1 MNFGIMFFSS
11 AGHNSDGHKYDLLT
25 KAAKFA
31 DRHNFSSLWT
41 PERHF
46 HEFGGLFPNPSV
58 TNAALAMI
66 TERIQLR
73 AGSLISPLHDPIRIA
88 EEWAV
93 VDNLS
98 GGRVAISFGSG
109 WNIDDFIFFP
119 DRYAT
124 RQSVMYQQIETV
136 SKLWTTGR
144 TTKVNSRGKEVE
156 LKLYPEPLQKELP
169 IWVTS
174 SGNLETFAS
183 AGAIGANILTHLIGQ
198 DMDTLAMKIQ
208 HYREARASHDFD
220 PQDGK
225 VTLMLHTFL
234 GADPE
239 TVREKVRKPFRE
251 YLRSA
256 ISLEEKAALA
266 GGTISGGH
274 KIDPHNIPPQI
285 MEDLLDITF
294 ERYCRHASL
303 IGTPS
308 SCQQFVWRLQEIGVD
323 EIACLIDFLED
334 DEAILQSLTYLEELR
349 EMCSATAGD
358 KATTEALNGFLEYL
372 DEN

>member
-11 AGHNSDGHKYDLLT
+11 AGRNSDGRKYDLLT

-31 DRHNFSSLWT
+31 DQHNFSSVWT

-73 AGSLISPLHDPIRIA
+73 AGSLISPLHDPIRIV
-88 EEWAV
+88 EEWAM

-98 GGRVAISFGSG
+98 AGRVALSFGSG

-136 SKLWTTGR
+136 TRLWTTGR
-144 TTKVNSRGKEVE
+144 TTKINSQGKEVE

-169 IWVTS
+169 IWITS
-174 SGNLETFAS
+174 SGNRETFGS
-183 AGAIGANILTHLIGQ
+183 AGAIGANVLTHLIGQ
-198 DMDTLAMKIQ
+198 DMDALAMKIQ
-208 HYREARASHDFD
+208 HYRESRASHNFD

-225 VTLMLHTFL
+225 VSLMLHTFL
-234 GADPE
+234 GPDTE
-239 TVREKVRKPFRE
+239 TVRNKVRKPFRE

-266 GGTISGGH
+266 GGAISGGH
-274 KIDPHNIPPQI
+274 KIDPHDIPPQV
-285 MEDLLDITF
+285 MEELLDITF
-294 ERYCRHASL
+294 ERYSRDASI
-303 IGTPS
+303 IGSPA
-308 SCQQFVWRLQEIGVD
+308 SCQQFIWQLQEIGVD
-323 EIACLIDFLED
+323 EVACLIDFIED
-334 DEAILQSLTYLEELR
+334 DEAILQSLSYLDELR
-349 EMCSATAGD
+349 EMCSETAFN
-358 KATTEALNGFLEYL
+358 KATTEALNDFLECL

>member
-1 MNFGIMFFSS
+1 MFFSS
-11 AGHNSDGHKYDLLT
+11 AGRRSDGHKYHLLT
-25 KAAKFA
+25 EAARFA
-31 DRHNFSSLWT
+31 DRHNFSSIWT

-66 TERIQLR
+66 TERVQLR
-73 AGSLISPLHDPIRIA
+73 AGSLISPLHDPVRIV
-88 EEWAV
+88 EEWAM

-109 WNIDDFIFFP
+109 WNINDFIFFP

-124 RQSVMYQQIETV
+124 RQSVMYDQIETI

-144 TTKVNSRGKEVE
+144 STKINSQGKEVE
-156 LKLYPEPLQKELP
+156 LTLYPKPLQTNLP

-174 SGNLETFAS
+174 SGNLETFVS

-198 DMDTLAMKIQ
+198 DMNTLVAKIQ
-208 HYREARASHDFD
+208 HYRESRAKHNFD
-220 PQDGK
+220 PQAGQ

-234 GADPE
+234 GTDTE

-256 ISLEEKAALA
+256 ISLEEKAALD
-266 GGTISGGH
+266 GGAISGGH
-274 KIDPHNIPPQI
+274 KIDPQNIPPHV

-294 ERYCRHASL
+294 ERYSRQASL

-308 SCQQFVWRLQEIGVD
+308 SCQEFVWRLQEIGVD
-323 EIACLIDFLED
+323 EIACLIDFLDD
-334 DEAILQSLTYLEELR
+334 DEAILQSLTYLDELR
-349 EMCSATAGD
+349 EMCSAEFLN
-358 KATTEALNGFLEYL
+358 KATTEALNDFLECL
-372 DEN
+372 DEG